1 MSKLIAVTA
10 KNFKSKLSSVIKA
23 AKSGRVNLQALIEFG
38 LAHYAEHGD
47 TVYLQSCVDA
57 CVGVGS
63 LNTSRMIGFIEAH
76 ANITW
81 RKKEAKDGEKVA
93 VFSKAA
99 GQQAEVLPV
108 TTAWWDYEKPDAE
121 LKAKD
126 VLKMIQDMHKRIAS
140 ELDRHN
146 VTDEA
151 LAKRA
156 LEMLSADIKAFTT
169 PALAKAA

>member
-1 MSKLIAVTA
+1 MSKTTAVTTS
-10 KNFKSKLSSVIKA
+10 NFKAKLSSVIKA
-23 AKSGRVNLQALIEFG
+23 AKSGRANLQALIEFG

-47 TVYLQSCVDA
+47 TVYLQQCVDA

-63 LNTSRMIGFIEAH
+63 LNTSRMISFIEAH

-81 RKKEAKDGEKVA
+81 RKKESKEGDKIA

-108 TTAWWDYEKPDAE
+108 TTAWWEYEKPDAE

-126 VLKMIQDMHKRIAS
+126 VLKMMQDMHKRIAS

-151 LAKRA
+151 VAKRA
-156 LEMLSADIKAFTT
+156 LEMLSLDLKAFTA
-169 PALAKAA
+169 PVAVAA